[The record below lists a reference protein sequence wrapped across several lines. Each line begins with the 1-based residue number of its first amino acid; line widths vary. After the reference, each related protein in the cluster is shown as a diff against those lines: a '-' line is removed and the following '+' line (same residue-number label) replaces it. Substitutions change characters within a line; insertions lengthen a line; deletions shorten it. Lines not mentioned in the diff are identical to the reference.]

1 AIINLSR
8 IQEII
13 VNEKNTLNNKI
24 NLENLQKYKFIN
36 KKYKRLKLLGSGD
49 LKKKFDIELNS
60 ISKSAKEKIEKL
72 GGKVILIK

>member
-1 AIINLSR
+1 MEA
-8 IQEII
+8 
-13 VNEKNTLNNKI
+13 
-24 NLENLQKYKFIN
+24 KYK
-36 KKYKRLKLLGSGD
+36 KLKLLGSGD

>member
-1 AIINLSR
+1 MRRNLVNVMKAWTL
-8 IQEII
+8 IQ
-13 VNEKNTLNNKI
+13 VH
-24 NLENLQKYKFIN
+24 LQKTKFIN